1 MAGFVVQVDD
11 ETAEKLTE
19 RYSDE
24 RITKELTA
32 TLEELANEAPR
43 KQSELRSHMG
53 LDEEPSDDEGNEKSQ
68 EQLAE
73 ELREFMSPS
82 HPRSKDPRLE

>member
-24 RITKELTA
+24 RISEALTA
-32 TLEELANEAPR
+32 TLEELANEPPR

-53 LDEEPSDDEGNEKSQ
+53 LDEEPSVDEDDEKSQ
-68 EQLAE
+68 EELAE

-82 HPRSKDPRLE
+82 HPRSKDPRL